1 MAQVQEDFGSLTGM
15 KSIQKSVFLATIA
28 TFAAATAF
36 AGTPEI
42 KREMGTPQADNA
54 VHTLRTIPE
63 ACARIEGKFTGAT
76 DKPYAIA
83 AVKTNPACQA
93 RARLVD
99 AGKVGAKEGPGWI
112 LNDVIKV
119 PSKACP
125 SQTAVVSVYRQNI
138 KQEAYK
144 LDAQG
149 RARVYVDKDA
159 QKAYTAADK
168 KRVIPTFAVATGVEG
183 KSCK

>member
-1 MAQVQEDFGSLTGM
+1 MKTIQKALLFASLTA
-15 KSIQKSVFLATIA
+15 LP
-28 TFAAATAF
+28 AATAF
-36 AGTPEI
+36 AATPEI
-42 KREMGTPQADNA
+42 KREVGSPQADNA

-63 ACARIEGKFTGAT
+63 ACARIEGKFTGVS
-76 DKPYAIA
+76 DKPYTIA

-99 AGKVGAKEGPGWI
+99 AGKVGAKEGAGWI

-119 PSKACP
+119 PSKSCP
-125 SQTAVVSVYRQNI
+125 AQTAIVTVYRLNI